1 MISVFPNSLRFCRGH
16 SAAYGVLRK
25 VFAGFLS
32 FISFICAAF
41 AQTYSDYY
49 FIPTSGN
56 NNKLNDVGNY
66 NVGSIS
72 GEPAAS
78 LPDFNANVFITAD
91 SDGYTANS
99 NYADFNARDVVFKVG
114 DSGTGSNGAWFLLT
128 ENNTATI
135 RGDFLFSARSAANW
149 VQAESGVKVLS
160 GANFQVLATS
170 SSKTTTSPA
179 RTTPGSNSLSNTIPP
194 TTRTGASSSVGI
206 CSFAP
211 PNGGR
216 IGLPS
221 ALRCLQR

>member
-1 MISVFPNSLRFCRGH
+1 MISAFPNSSRFCRGH
-16 SAAYGVLRK
+16 SAAYGLLRK

-91 SDGYTANS
+91 SNGYTANS
-99 NYADFNARDVVFKVG
+99 N
-114 DSGTGSNGAWFLLT
+114 
-128 ENNTATI
+128 
-135 RGDFLFSARSAANW
+135 
-149 VQAESGVKVLS
+149 
-160 GANFQVLATS
+160 
-170 SSKTTTSPA
+170 
-179 RTTPGSNSLSNTIPP
+179 
-194 TTRTGASSSVGI
+194 
-206 CSFAP
+206 
-211 PNGGR
+211 
-216 IGLPS
+216 
-221 ALRCLQR
+221 

>member
-160 GANFQVLATS
+160 GANFQVLGDFIVEN
-170 SSKTTTSPA
+170 
-179 RTTPGSNSLSNTIPP
+179 RQHRRHEQRRVQIRFQTPFRRPHERERLHRWESALSRR
-194 TTRTGASSSVGI
+194 RTGDELAYR
-206 CSFAP
+206 AH
-211 PNGGR
+211 
-216 IGLPS
+216 
-221 ALRCLQR
+221 

>member
-1 MISVFPNSLRFCRGH
+1 MFSGESSKLNKGFIMISAFPNSSRFCRGH
-16 SAAYGVLRK
+16 SAAYGLLRK

-91 SDGYTANS
+91 SNGYTANS
-99 NYADFNARDVVFKVG
+99 NYANFNARDVVFKVG

-135 RGDFLFSARSAANW
+135 RGDFLFSARNAADW
-149 VQAESGVKVLS
+149 VQAESGWV
-160 GANFQVLATS
+160 
-170 SSKTTTSPA
+170 
-179 RTTPGSNSLSNTIPP
+179 GSWHH
-194 TTRTGASSSVGI
+194 
-206 CSFAP
+206 AP
-211 PNGGR
+211 
-216 IGLPS
+216 
-221 ALRCLQR
+221 LQH